1 MDSSAVLRN
10 FVGGEYVD
18 TVDGETTPLVDP
30 CTEEEVGS
38 AGLSR
43 WADVDGA
50 LRRAESAQETW
61 AGTTPADRQRA
72 LLKLADSVEDA
83 AADFV
88 FAECAMTGK
97 PVRQVVEEEL
107 PQAVDQIRFFAGAA
121 RVLDG
126 TAGGEYLAGHASM
139 LHSEPLGVCA
149 QVTPH
154 SHPLV
159 FAASSVA
166 PALAAGNAVVLKPAE
181 TTPTTSLLLAEH
193 AAAVLPPGVFN
204 VICGDRDTG
213 RAMVAHE
220 TPRLIALTGAVRSG
234 MEVAGSAAGDLKRVH
249 LRLGG
254 KAPAVVFADVDVPDT
269 AARLV
274 RAAFANGGQDCL
286 SATRVLAADAVYDEL
301 LAEIAARA
309 EALRTGPPQD
319 VSADYG
325 PLNNAVQFDQ
335 VNGVL
340 QRLPDHAEVL
350 TTGGPTGSRG
360 YFVRPTVIAGVE
372 QDDEVVQN
380 EVFGPVLTVQ
390 RFTDVEDALL
400 LANGVRYG
408 RAASVWTADNA
419 LAARVASALSFG
431 SVWVNTHGSV
441 AAEMPHNGF
450 RHSGHGT
457 GVSRHGLDDY
467 TRFKH
472 VMTSLKPS

>member
-1 MDSSAVLRN
+1 MAMLRN

-18 TVDGETTPLVDP
+18 TVDGSTTTLIDP
-30 CTEEEVGS
+30 STAQEVGD
-38 AGLSR
+38 APLSR
-43 WADVDGA
+43 WPDVDA
-50 LRRAESAQETW
+50 AMREAERAHETW
-61 AGTTPADRQRA
+61 ASTTPAQRQRA
-72 LLKLADSVEDA
+72 LLRLADSVEDA

-88 FAECAMTGK
+88 FAECAITGK
-97 PVRQVVEEEL
+97 PVRQVVEDEL

-126 TAGGEYLAGHASM
+126 TASGEYVPGHSSM

-159 FAASSVA
+159 FAAASIA

-193 AAAVLPPGVFN
+193 AASVLPPGTLN
-204 VICGDRDTG
+204 VLCGDRDTG

-220 TPRLIALTGAVRSG
+220 APRLIALTGSVRSG
-234 MEVAGSAAGDLKRVH
+234 MEVAGSAASDLKRVH

-254 KAPAVVFADVDVPDT
+254 KAPAVVFADVDIPDT

-286 SATRVLAADAVYDEL
+286 AATRILAAETVYEEL
-301 LAEIAARA
+301 VAEIVTRA
-309 EALRTGPPQD
+309 QALRTGPPQD

-325 PLNNAVQFDQ
+325 PLNNLTQFEQ
-335 VNGVL
+335 VNGYL
-340 QRLPDHAEVL
+340 DRLPDHADVL
-350 TTGGPTGSRG
+350 TTGGRTRETG
-360 YFVRPTVIAGVE
+360 FFLRPTVIAGVR

-390 RFTDVEDALL
+390 RFTDVEEALT

-419 LAARVASALSFG
+419 LAARVSSALSFG
-431 SVWVNTHGSV
+431 SVWINTHGSV
-441 AAEMPHNGF
+441 VPEMPHNGF

-472 VMTSLKPS
+472 VMTSLMPR